1 MGPSMISPLSPTHF
15 DLDPSILWIMH
26 CGEGPV
32 PLASARAIAGF
43 LKKEL
48 HPWEMDFQEDFLGL
62 PAKVRA
68 EAARLIGAD
77 AGDISLT
84 MNTSTGLEIVA
95 QGFPWKA
102 GDEVLLP
109 LGEFPSNAW
118 PWKSLE
124 ARSVGFREVPLWD
137 GHHAGAEALEST
149 APAASDDP
157 EGRILAA
164 VTERTRLVAVSWVRF
179 QDGLKLDLARLGV
192 GCATRGVPL
201 VVDGIQ
207 GAGTHIPDLRHI
219 AAFASGGHK
228 GLLTP
233 QGIGFLWTSPSFRQ
247 VLVPSGTWL
256 SVEDGSNFRRPSTDL
271 QRGWLKDGRRLEPGG
286 YPGLACA
293 GFLESLRLLN
303 AAGVGA
309 ISAHVRAL
317 QLNLL
322 DGLDVLPA
330 WKDEALRLRG
340 LLYADR
346 LGAILSLHHQ
356 GKGGDFLMDLLQAG
370 IRQGIHASVREGYLR
385 IALHGFHK
393 EADVGRI
400 LEWLAAGQAR

>member
-1 MGPSMISPLSPTHF
+1 MGPAMIPPLAPAHF
-15 DLDPSILWIMH
+15 DLDPSLLWVMH

-68 EAARLIGAD
+68 EAARLVGAE
-77 AGDISLT
+77 ASDISLT
-84 MNTSTGLEIVA
+84 MNTSTGLQIVA
-95 QGFPWKA
+95 QGYPWNA

-109 LGEFPSNAW
+109 LGEFPSNSW

-124 ARSVGFREVPLWD
+124 ARGVVVREVPLWD
-137 GHHAGAEALEST
+137 GHRAGADALASS
-149 APAASDDP
+149 APSPSDDP

-164 VTERTRLVAVSWVRF
+164 ITARTRLVAASWVRF
-179 QDGLKLDLARLGV
+179 QDGLKLDLARLGA
-192 GCATRGVPL
+192 GCEALGVPL

-207 GAGTHIPDLRHI
+207 GAGTHVPDLRHV
-219 AAFASGGHK
+219 AAFATGGHK

-233 QGIGFLWTSPSFRQ
+233 QGIGFLWTAPAFRQ
-247 VLVPSGTWL
+247 QLVPSGTWL

-271 QRGWLKDGRRLEPGG
+271 ARGWLADGRRLEPGG

-303 AAGVGA
+303 AAGVASIAG
-309 ISAHVRAL
+309 HVLAL
-317 QLNLL
+317 
-322 DGLDVLPA
+322 
-330 WKDEALRLRG
+330 EERLMRG
-340 LLYADR
+340 LGSLSEWSEESRRLGGLLEAGR
-346 LGAILSLHHQ
+346 LGAILSLHHR
-356 GKGGDFLMDLLQAG
+356 GRGGDFLMRLLQAG
-370 IRQGIHASVREGYLR
+370 VSQGIHASVREGYLR
-385 IALHGFHK
+385 IAFHGFHT
-393 EADVGRI
+393 EADVDRI
-400 LEWLAAGQAR
+400 LEWLAATAA